1 MEAEELKLKEKK
13 FFASP
18 VLSSRVYQKPKQ
30 SSAREKS
37 QALQLIVRKKNKDF
51 YTLKIS
57 YSLSWFSTSQMGS
70 EEMIK
75 RAESWS

>member
-37 QALQLIVRKKNKDF
+37 QALQLIVRKKEQRFLYAKNF
-51 YTLKIS
+51 LFSELIS
-57 YSLSWFSTSQMGS
+57 DESEIS

-75 RAESWS
+75 REES